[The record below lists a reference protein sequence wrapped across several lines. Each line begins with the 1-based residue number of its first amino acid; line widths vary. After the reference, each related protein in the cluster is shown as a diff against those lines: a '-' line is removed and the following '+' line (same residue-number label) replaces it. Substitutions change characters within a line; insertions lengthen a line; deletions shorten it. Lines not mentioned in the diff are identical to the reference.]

1 MEGTKQGKVPTL
13 EPENVCLEENSAYFF
28 KYSSR
33 IIVFFWKALGKL
45 IKNLIY

>member
-33 IIVFFWKALGKL
+33 IIVFLEALGKL
-45 IKNLIY
+45 TKNLIY

>member
-13 EPENVCLEENSAYFF
+13 EPENVCLEENSAYIF

-33 IIVFFWKALGKL
+33 ISFFWKALGKL
-45 IKNLIY
+45 IKI